1 MCLNY
6 VCGWKFLKNCL
17 DLILA
22 PQYSRGAPHFTKCVT
37 FLTSVHSSREI
48 FFYVW
53 MLTTFSLL
61 YRFCSYTIKDN
72 VYGWKVWKTDF
83 SYSQLE
89 LVSNCHSGLYHLGN
103 VSYMKGSFF
112 TCQMICIYIS
122 IIVWSEWNVLTVF
135 CFTVLHFFHI
145 IVIFL
150 AILNALLVS
159 RLIFLTSKPVMRM
172 NFVVT
177 LSDTLKLAKH
187 GTYARFRQS
196 SIVYSF
202 MEEKNY

>member
-1 MCLNY
+1 
-6 VCGWKFLKNCL
+6 
-17 DLILA
+17 
-22 PQYSRGAPHFTKCVT
+22 
-37 FLTSVHSSREI
+37 
-48 FFYVW
+48 
-53 MLTTFSLL
+53 
-61 YRFCSYTIKDN
+61 
-72 VYGWKVWKTDF
+72 
-83 SYSQLE
+83 
-89 LVSNCHSGLYHLGN
+89 
-103 VSYMKGSFF
+103 
-112 TCQMICIYIS
+112 MICIYIS